1 MQAINFYKYQ
11 GTGNDFILV
20 DNRSMNVKLNSKQI
34 SKLCDRRF
42 GIGSDGV
49 MLIQPPTESGLDFY
63 LEFYNPDGSKS
74 FCGNGS
80 RCAVA
85 FANFLKICDEKVLF
99 KAVDGI
105 HSATINGDG
114 RVSLKMSDVGAI
126 RNFRDG
132 FFLNTGSPHVVLEV
146 NKLAEYP
153 IYEEGKAIRYSS
165 EFNPGGTNVNFVQR
179 LGPNHFSVRTY
190 ERGVENE
197 TLSCGTGVT
206 AVAIA
211 MHKKYQLA
219 DQEIKITTPG
229 GDLTVQLEGYQYG
242 YRNIFLNG
250 PTSFVFNG
258 QVNVN

>member
-1 MQAINFYKYQ
+1 MSAINFYKYQ

-20 DNRSMNVKLNSKQI
+20 DNRTGDVTLNAGQI

-42 GIGSDGV
+42 GIGSDGL
-49 MLIQPPTESGLDFY
+49 MLIQKATEPGLDFY
-63 LEFYNPDGSKS
+63 LEFFNPDGSKS

-85 FANFLKICDEKVLF
+85 FASYLKICNGSTQF

-105 HSATINGDG
+105 HSATINDEG

-146 NKLAEYP
+146 QDLKTYPVVKEGAE
-153 IYEEGKAIRYSS
+153 IRYSA
-165 EFNPGGTNVNFVQR
+165 EFNPSGTNVNFVER
-179 LGPNHFSVRTY
+179 KGDNHFEVRTY

-206 AVAIA
+206 AVAVA
-211 MHKKYQLA
+211 LHKKYQLTH
-219 DQEIKITTPG
+219 DEVKITTQG
-229 GDLTVQLEGYQYG
+229 GDLVVKVEPYNYG
-242 YRNIFLNG
+242 YRNIYLNG

-258 QVNVN
+258 QVSPN